1 MPQGANTG
9 LVGAASPDDSG
20 LQVILSMERIRGV
33 IDIDPVDGVIQAW
46 AGTRLSDLNQALA
59 PHGLCF
65 PSISARTRRW
75 AACWPPIPVARA

>member
-1 MPQGANTG
+1 M
-9 LVGAASPDDSG
+9 
-20 LQVILSMERIRGV
+20 

-65 PSISARTRRW
+65 PIDLGADPSVGGML
-75 AACWPPIPVARA
+75 AATIIGIVIIPILFVVIEEVTKKLPK